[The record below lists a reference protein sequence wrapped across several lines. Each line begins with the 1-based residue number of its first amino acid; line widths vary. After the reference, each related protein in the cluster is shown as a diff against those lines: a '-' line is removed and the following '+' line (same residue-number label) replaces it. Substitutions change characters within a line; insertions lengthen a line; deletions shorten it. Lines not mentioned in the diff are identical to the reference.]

1 MPIVDIRLH
10 ERRRHQRVKIALP
23 GRFMRE
29 DRHEFPC
36 VTIDVSP
43 GGVALATQGLV
54 QIGERVI
61 AYLNQV
67 GRLEGRA
74 SRELEDGFAFQM
86 KLPAIKREK
95 LADQLTWLANRQ
107 ALGMPE
113 DRRHERMEPRH
124 QGTTLKLWN
133 GRERVA
139 KIIDVS
145 VSGAA
150 LLVDIS
156 PAIGTPVI
164 VGATAAHVVRHFN
177 GGIAVEFARFIPAES
192 FDAFIIL

>member
-1 MPIVDIRLH
+1 MPIVDLRLQ
-10 ERRRHQRVKIALP
+10 ERRRHQRVKISLP

-36 VTIDVSP
+36 VTLDLSP
-43 GGVALATQGLV
+43 GGVAVATQGLV
-54 QIGERVI
+54 QIGERVV
-61 AYLNQV
+61 AYLAQV
-67 GRLEGRA
+67 GRLEGRVA
-74 SRELEDGFAFQM
+74 RELDDGFAFQL
-86 KLPAIKREK
+86 KLPASKREK

-124 QGTTLKLWN
+124 TGTTLKLWN

-139 KIIDVS
+139 KIIDLS
-145 VSGAA
+145 ISGAA
-150 LLVDIS
+150 ILVDVS
-156 PAIGTPVI
+156 PPIGTPVV

-192 FDAFIIL
+192 FDAFVIL

>member
-36 VTIDVSP
+36 VTLDVSP
-43 GGVALATQGLV
+43 GGVALSTQGLV

-67 GRLEGRA
+67 GRLEGRVA
-74 SRELEDGFAFQM
+74 RELDEGFAFQM
-86 KLPAIKREK
+86 KLPRTKREK

-124 QGTTLKLWN
+124 TGTTLKLWN

-145 VSGAA
+145 ISGASI
-150 LLVDIS
+150 LVDLS
-156 PAIGTPVI
+156 PPIGTPVVI
-164 VGATAAHVVRHFN
+164 GATAAHVVRHFN

-192 FDAFIIL
+192 FDAFVIL